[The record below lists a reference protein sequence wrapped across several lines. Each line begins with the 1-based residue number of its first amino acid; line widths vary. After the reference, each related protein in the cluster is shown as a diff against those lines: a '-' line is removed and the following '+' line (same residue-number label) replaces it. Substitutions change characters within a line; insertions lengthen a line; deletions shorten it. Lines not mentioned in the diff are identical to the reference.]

1 MLRSSVT
8 LARKYLSLAPSHPP
22 KYWTDP
28 APLER
33 ARMEYEI
40 EVAGRFLR
48 YFPELNLQG
57 KEVLEIGC
65 GYGGSAARFAELGAK
80 RVIGLEPFQ
89 KPCKEA
95 RAFVAEK
102 GVSGAKFVVGLGE
115 QIPLQSNF
123 FDVITSYDVFEH
135 VEDLEKVL
143 DECLRILKP
152 GGILFAVF
160 PPFYHP
166 TGAHLDTWISR
177 MPWSNVLFRC
187 ETIIK
192 AVAELL
198 RGRNDGFS
206 PMPMRPKDRLWALN
220 GATIRS
226 VSKLVAQK
234 RFSGAELVLSPLF
247 SPKNSKWES
256 WRMKYY
262 AFAFAPLRYVP
273 RLRELFVNRMVLKI
287 TKSPGNSQ

>member
-8 LARKYLSLAPSHPP
+8 LARKYLSLAPSRPP

-40 EVAGRFLR
+40 EVAGRLFS

-80 RVIGLEPFQ
+80 RVTGLEPFE
-89 KPCKEA
+89 KPCKEG

-102 GVSGAKFVVGLGE
+102 GVSNTRFVVGIGE
-115 QIPLQSNF
+115 QIPLRNDL

-143 DECLRILKP
+143 NECLRVLKP
-152 GGILFAVF
+152 GGTLFAIF

-192 AVAELL
+192 AVDELL
-198 RGRNDGFS
+198 KVRDDGFS
-206 PMPMRPKDRLWALN
+206 PIPMRPKDRLWALN

-226 VSKLVAQK
+226 VTELVAQE
-234 RFSGAELVLSPLF
+234 RFSGAELSLCPLF
-247 SPKNSKWES
+247 SPLNSRWES

-273 RLRELFVNRMVLKI
+273 GVRELFVNRMVLKI
-287 TKSPGNSQ
+287 TKSRGNF